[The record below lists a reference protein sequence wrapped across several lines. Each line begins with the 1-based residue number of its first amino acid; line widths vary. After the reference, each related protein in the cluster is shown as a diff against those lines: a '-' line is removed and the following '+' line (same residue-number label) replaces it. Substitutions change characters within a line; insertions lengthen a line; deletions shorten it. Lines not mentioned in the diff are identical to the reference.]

1 MPVTLP
7 DFEYID
13 TQGGW
18 DSCIETFNNEPM
30 VAIDLEANSLFA
42 YREQVC
48 LLQFSTVHRDYIV
61 DPLAGLDLSG
71 LGVLLA
77 NERVEK
83 IFHACE
89 YDLMLLK
96 RDHDWTLRNL
106 FDTMWAARIL
116 GYKNMGLAWF
126 LREYYEVELS
136 KKHQKANWAMRP
148 LSEEMLA
155 YARADTH
162 YLLRLRHDL
171 AAKLEEAGLME
182 AAREIFAEQ
191 CAVRLPDQTFD
202 PDGFWALRGA
212 RLLTP
217 AQQSVLKAL
226 YIFRDEEA
234 RRRDQPVFKVLNN
247 DALIA
252 MARENPKT
260 KKALAAIR
268 GVGPRNVERY
278 GAHLLRVIH
287 EARRG
292 ATPERPAR
300 KQRQEQGIIDRF
312 ERLSQWRRNRAI
324 ARGVESDVIISRE
337 TMWSIARENPDSL
350 ADLAEIDGMGPQR
363 LQQHGPAIL
372 TELNGAPV
380 LPPAPVLDVP

>member
-1 MPVTLP
+1 MLVTLP

-13 TQGGW
+13 TQGAW
-18 DSCIETFNNEPM
+18 DSCIEIFNNEPM
-30 VAIDLEANSLFA
+30 VAVDLEANSLFA

-48 LLQFSTVHRDYIV
+48 LLQFSTIHRDYIV

-71 LGVLLA
+71 LGTLFA

-126 LREYYEVELS
+126 LREYYGVELS
-136 KKHQKANWAMRP
+136 KKYQKANWAMRP
-148 LSEEMLA
+148 LSVDMLA

-171 AAKLEEAGLME
+171 ALKLEEAGL
-182 AAREIFAEQ
+182 ADDAREIFAEQ
-191 CAVRLPDQTFD
+191 CTVRLPDQRFD

-212 RLLTP
+212 RLLNP
-217 AQQSVLKAL
+217 QQLAVLKAL
-226 YIFRDEEA
+226 YLFRDEEA

-247 DALIA
+247 DALIS

-260 KKALAAIR
+260 KKDLAEIR
-268 GVGPRNVERY
+268 GVGPRNIERY
-278 GAHLLRVIH
+278 GSQLLRIIQ
-287 EARRG
+287 EARR
-292 ATPERPAR
+292 AAPPERPAR
-300 KQRQEQGIIDRF
+300 KKRQDQGIIDRF
-312 ERLSQWRRNRAI
+312 ERLSQWRRDRAI
-324 ARGVESDVIISRE
+324 ARGVESDVIVSRE
-337 TMWSIARENPDSL
+337 TMWTIARNNPNSL
-350 ADLAEIDGMGPQR
+350 ADLARIDGMGPQR

-372 TELNGAPV
+372 TELTQDAEP
-380 LPPAPVLDVP
+380 PPASTCDAT

>member
-1 MPVTLP
+1 MTLP

-13 TQGGW
+13 TQGAW
-18 DSCIETFNNEPM
+18 DACIEIFNTEPK

-48 LLQFSTVHRDYIV
+48 LLQFSTAHRDYIV

-71 LGVLLA
+71 LGILLA

-96 RDHDWTLRNL
+96 RDHDWEIRNL

-126 LREYYEVELS
+126 LREYYEVEVS
-136 KKHQKANWAMRP
+136 KKYQKANWAIRP
-148 LSEEMLA
+148 LPDDLLA
-155 YARADTH
+155 YARTDTH
-162 YLLRLRHDL
+162 YLLRLRSDL
-171 AAKLEEAGLME
+171 GARLEEAGRMDE
-182 AAREIFAEQ
+182 AREIFAGQ
-191 CAVRLPDQTFD
+191 CNVRLPDQSFD
-202 PDGFWALRGA
+202 PDGFWAIRGA

-217 AQQSVLKAL
+217 SQQSVLKAL
-226 YIFRDEEA
+226 YLFRDEEG

-247 DALIA
+247 EALIN
-252 MARENPKT
+252 MAKENPKT

-278 GAHLLRVIH
+278 GTHLLRVIR
-287 EARRG
+287 EARREPP
-292 ATPERPAR
+292 PERPAR
-300 KQRQEQGIIDRF
+300 KKRQDPGIIDRF
-312 ERLSQWRRNRAI
+312 ERLSQWRKDRAI
-324 ARGVESDVIISRE
+324 ARGVESDVIISRD
-337 TMWSIARENPDSL
+337 TMWSIARDNPNSL
-350 ADLAEIDGMGPQR
+350 DDLGRIDGMGPQR
-363 LQQHGPAIL
+363 LEQHGASIL
-372 TELNGAPV
+372 TELTQGV
-380 LPPAPVLDVP
+380 SIPADSPRESA